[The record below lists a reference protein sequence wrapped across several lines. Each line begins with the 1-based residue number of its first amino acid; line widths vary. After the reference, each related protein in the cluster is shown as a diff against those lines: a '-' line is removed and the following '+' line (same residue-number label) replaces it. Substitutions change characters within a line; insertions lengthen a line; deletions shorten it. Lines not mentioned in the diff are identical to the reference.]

1 MMNTCFLLFL
11 LIIISSSFLGA
22 ANSNVKV
29 TLIQRR
35 AILAPDGFNRSVITI
50 NDTFPGPNLRFKQ
63 HSTVEI
69 TVVNQLDESEVVSVH
84 WHGIEQLGTPWSD
97 GTGGVTNCPI
107 GYRMSHTYV
116 FNVNST
122 GTFWYHSHILGM
134 QTEGGYGMFI
144 VEDSISDYEA
154 EIPLIV
160 SDWFHQEAHVIEA
173 GLLSYGPKSDNSSP
187 TTGFIWPGIGQSILV
202 NGVGGKEIYV
212 DVDPGKKYRVRL
224 LNAAALSYYNI
235 AIAGHNMTLI
245 STGGQQTKRTVFNS
259 LDIAPAQRYDFLIQA
274 STVESLY
281 KIKIQTNWR
290 GNDTTNASVYDIVYL
305 RVGKSNS
312 ISTLQPMNENKAWND
327 QVNKIFP
334 LNNDDFVIPDP
345 TQEFIFDMRQQYVGE
360 ELHGL
365 DYYGQNKNGYLKWT
379 VNETAYMFSATPLL
393 LASYYGMLDDVH
405 YHDATLPISIKKGAI
420 VQIIIQ
426 NRVNL
431 NGICEQH
438 PWHIHGYHFWLV
450 GNGEGQYNQDT
461 DSKKLNT
468 SNVVQVDT
476 VVNYPSQYGDPR
488 DNPRNSGQSEDVN
501 KPCGWTAVRFNA
513 SNPGLWI
520 FHCHIEWH
528 LSLGMA
534 VVFDV
539 DSKSLWSQKNGL
551 PDDYG
556 YCGQITDKT
565 TNPWAVEN
573 DDSVD
578 SVDSCDSKKDKVIM
592 TTTHFIIMIVFSC
605 LGAFII
611 GILMPFLYE
620 WIRKSNASNCCRGN
634 NQSSAARVPVVE
646 PTSLPNPI
654 QNGADEVIDSDA

>member
-1 MMNTCFLLFL
+1 MKNIRIHLLL
-11 LIIISSSFLGA
+11 LIIISSSFLWWCYDA
-22 ANSNVKV
+22 TNSNVKV

-63 HSTVEI
+63 NSTVEI

-97 GTGGVTNCPI
+97 GTAGVTNCPI
-107 GYRMSHTYV
+107 GYSMSHTYV

-122 GTFWYHSHILGM
+122 GTFWYHSHVIGM
-134 QTEGGYGMFI
+134 QTEGGYGLFI

-154 EIPLIV
+154 EIPFIV

-173 GLLSYGPKSDNSSP
+173 GLLSYGPSSKDTSSP
-187 TTGFIWPGIGQSILV
+187 TTGFVWPGIGQSILV
-202 NGVGGKEIYV
+202 NGVGGKKIYV
-212 DVDPGKKYRVRL
+212 DVDPGKQYRVRL

-235 AIAGHNMTLI
+235 AIAGHKMTLI
-245 STGGQQTKRTVFNS
+245 STGGQQTNRTVFNS
-259 LDIAPAQRYDFLIQA
+259 LDIAPAQRYDFLITTP
-274 STVESLY
+274 TVESLY

-290 GNDTTNASVYDIVYL
+290 GADTTNASVYDIVYL
-305 RVGKSNS
+305 RVGKSDS
-312 ISTLQPMNENKAWND
+312 ISNLQPMNENKAWND

-334 LNNDDFVIPDP
+334 LNNDNYVIPNP
-345 TQEFIFDMRQQYVGE
+345 TQEFIFDMRQQYVDE
-360 ELHGL
+360 DFQGL
-365 DYYGQNKNGYLKWT
+365 DIYGRNTNGYLRWT
-379 VNETAYMFSATPLL
+379 VNQKAYMFTATPLL
-393 LASYYGMLDDVH
+393 LSSYYGMLDDQH

-426 NRVNL
+426 NRVAL

-438 PWHIHGYHFWLV
+438 PWHIHGFDFWLV

-468 SNVVQVDT
+468 SNVIQVDT

-488 DNPRNSGQSEDVN
+488 DNPRASGHSEDVN

-551 PDDYG
+551 PDSYG

-565 TNPWAVEN
+565 TNPW
-573 DDSVD
+573 VD
-578 SVDSCDSKKDKVIM
+578 ESDDSCDSKKGKVIM
-592 TTTHFIIMIVFSC
+592 TTAHFIIMVVFSC
-605 LGAFII
+605 FGAFII
-611 GILMPFLYE
+611 GGIFMPFLYE
-620 WIRKSNASNCCRGN
+620 WIRQSRFQSCFRGN
-634 NQSSAARVPVVE
+634 NQPSSTLVPVVE
-646 PTSLPNPI
+646 TTPLP
-654 QNGADEVIDSDA
+654 QVVGDEVNDSDA